1 MKAITIKCPKCK
13 EVSDL
18 YLGSEAFMIILNC
31 PSCSAPLIYYYGR
44 TTEITEEELGRIEKS
59 GVLRNAG
66 SLLKEI
72 SKCGIKLQTP
82 KAVRPYSFG
91 EKPPRKKPR
100 KGRKSRSAHAKG
112 QPVRAE
118 YISKDD
124 VVNLRIEL
132 ETCRSV
138 EEFLSMI

>member
-1 MKAITIKCPKCK
+1 MRAITIKCPKCK

-31 PSCSAPLIYYYGR
+31 PSCGVPLIYYYGR

-82 KAVRPYSFG
+82 RTIRPYSFE
-91 EKPPRKKPR
+91 EKPKR
-100 KGRKSRSAHAKG
+100 KGKRMRNKTVHPKG

-118 YISKDD
+118 YFSKDD
-124 VVNLRIEL
+124 LVNLRIEL
-132 ETCRSV
+132 ETCGSV
-138 EEFLSMI
+138 EEFLARI